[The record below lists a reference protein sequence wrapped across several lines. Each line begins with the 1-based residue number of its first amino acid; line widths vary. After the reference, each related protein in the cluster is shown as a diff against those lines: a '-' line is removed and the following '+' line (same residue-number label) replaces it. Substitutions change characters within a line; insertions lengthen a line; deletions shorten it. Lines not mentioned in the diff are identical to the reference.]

1 MKNIEYVVALVQQ
14 DLDDYT
20 TRNRDKY
27 IQYGINAVRDEL
39 HFRLSDTIKVAYLD
53 PNVAN
58 VAPMPADYEYY
69 TKVAVN
75 IGGKLITLSVNKDMT
90 PVAEFD
96 SCGELV
102 EQSIAQF
109 TEPLEDWFAGGYWFA
124 PHFRAGNYVGEMYGY
139 GAGFNE
145 AGYFKEDKTQRVF
158 NFYRLP
164 RTQIILEYKSSGDF
178 CASTVIP
185 TTAVAFLRAC
195 IHNQLAEHGRG
206 VTAMTKQEKM
216 NKYMFEKERYKD
228 QHFSFTLSDWMDW
241 SYTQYQSSPK
251 R

>member
-14 DLDDYT
+14 DRDDYT

-39 HFRLSDTIKVAYLD
+39 HFRQSDTVKVAYLT

-69 TKVAVN
+69 TKVAVS
-75 IGGKLITLSVNKDMT
+75 IGGKLVTLSVNKGMT
-90 PVAEFD
+90 PAAEFD

-102 EQSIAQF
+102 QQSIEQF
-109 TEPLEDWFAGGYWFA
+109 TEPLQDWFAGGYWFA

-139 GAGFNE
+139 GNGFNE
-145 AGYFKEDKTQRVF
+145 VGYFKEDKDLRVF
-158 NFYRLP
+158 NFYRMP
-164 RTQIILEYKSSGDF
+164 RTEIILEYKSSGDF
-178 CASTVIP
+178 CASTIIP
-185 TTAVAFLRAC
+185 TTAVPLVRAC
-195 IHNQLAEHGRG
+195 IHNQLAEHGKG
-206 VTAMTKQEKM
+206 VSALTKQEKM
-216 NKYMFEKERYKD
+216 NKYFFEKQRFHD
-228 QHFSFTLSDWMDW
+228 MQFSFTLEQWLDW
-241 SYTQYQSSPK
+241 SYSSYSSSPK